1 MDYSISE
8 DLEASESE
16 TQKNDEATKWQ
27 TKVIKSP
34 NSDSFQLEFTASELS
49 AGECLCISTQE
60 KNGILAMPKL
70 IRAANPPQYKGRLF
84 LYGEEDGILLVNE
97 LPLEQYLPTV
107 VASEMPS
114 DYPSCR
120 RSWHRLYAHV
130 RMRIT
135 VCSLRGKRMPSMI

>member
-1 MDYSISE
+1 MTSEQPLLVEAVQNMDYSISE

-60 KNGILAMPKL
+60 KNGILTMPKL
-70 IRAANPPQYKGRLF
+70 IRGGKSAAIQGATFFIWGGRRNPARKRIAAGAVPSGR
-84 LYGEEDGILLVNE
+84 GS
-97 LPLEQYLPTV
+97 Q
-107 VASEMPS
+107 
-114 DYPSCR
+114 
-120 RSWHRLYAHV
+120 
-130 RMRIT
+130 
-135 VCSLRGKRMPSMI
+135 